1 MGKRAETGNFQT
13 FLIFEPPYNPPD
25 GLVYNN
31 PLGQN
36 DNSLHAPPGQAGIG
50 TTPRRNNNPDYVNC
64 EPVPQ
69 GTPLGGIA
77 TLITQTL
84 IKVVET

>member
-1 MGKRAETGNFQT
+1 MGT
-13 FLIFEPPYNPPD
+13 P
-25 GLVYNN
+25 LVDCYLTTLLVRMTTLYL
-31 PLGQN
+31 P
-36 DNSLHAPPGQAGIG
+36 PPGQAGIG
-50 TTPRRNNNPDYVNC
+50 TTPRRNNNPDYVNR